1 MLGMR
6 SQVKHMLKGD
16 MDVPTDSGPRGLW
29 TSEEVSISTTVQEN
43 VEQGKTKWYTL
54 AAQGA
59 A

>member
-1 MLGMR
+1 
-6 SQVKHMLKGD
+6 MLKGD